1 MFAMFN
7 GCAHPALAMAAL
19 VAMVPAAFAGQD
31 ASAGQSL
38 AAMLQQTD
46 ADAGA
51 ALEGIYTKAPDSREL
66 ISSANGVLI
75 FPDVRAGGAVL
86 GVEYGRGVL
95 CVPGAPNQ
103 YYNARTATIGARL
116 GYESES
122 VILVF
127 LIKDSLDRFRESKSW
142 TVGVDRS
149 VALFKVGKSGQFDT
163 NTARHAIMGFVD
175 TKEALMFDLSLVGT
189 YFSKAPV

>member
-1 MFAMFN
+1 
-7 GCAHPALAMAAL
+7 
-19 VAMVPAAFAGQD
+19 
-31 ASAGQSL
+31 
-38 AAMLQQTD
+38 MLQQTD

-116 GYESES
+116 GYETES

-127 LIKDSLDRFRESKSW
+127 LTKESLDRFRESKSW

>member
-1 MFAMFN
+1 
-7 GCAHPALAMAAL
+7 
-19 VAMVPAAFAGQD
+19 
-31 ASAGQSL
+31 
-38 AAMLQQTD
+38 
-46 ADAGA
+46 
-51 ALEGIYTKAPDSREL
+51 
-66 ISSANGVLI
+66 
-75 FPDVRAGGAVL
+75 
-86 GVEYGRGVL
+86 
-95 CVPGAPNQ
+95 APNQ

-116 GYESES
+116 GYETES

-127 LIKDSLDRFRESKSW
+127 LTKESLDRFRESKSW